1 MNGPVWT
8 IRWSRM
14 GDGTPCLSLDSIKE
28 LLTIYG
34 PLTAAEA
41 LRELEV
47 LEMELAT
54 GIGWDG
60 NPIEDIP

>member
-1 MNGPVWT
+1 ME
-8 IRWSRM
+8 
-14 GDGTPCLSLDSIKE
+14 DGTPCLSLDSIKE